1 MHAYK
6 MQPNVNRENP
16 QLWIPLIVHQVHG
29 AFIYYVQTTSG
40 LKLSLYMVQFGR
52 FWKSFLHH
60 TYKVRF
66 SLITN
71 RTSPIEGKNR
81 STQGVVHSIGSVRLV
96 WLCVLFF

>member
-6 MQPNVNRENP
+6 MLPNVNKENP

-40 LKLSLYMVQFGR
+40 LKLSLYVVRFGR
-52 FWKSFLHH
+52 FWKNFLHH
-60 TYKVRF
+60 TYKMRF

-71 RTSPIEGKNR
+71 HTSPIEGKNW
-81 STQGVVHSIGSVRLV
+81 STQGVVHSIGSVQLV
-96 WLCVLFF
+96 QLYVFFF

>member
-40 LKLSLYMVQFGR
+40 LKLSLYVVRFGR
-52 FWKSFLHH
+52 FWKSFVHH

-71 RTSPIEGKNR
+71 RTSPIEGKNQ